1 MENTATYDHLIT
13 KLVEFGFSKTD
24 AIVYIALLKFG
35 KSSGYK
41 VAKEIGLSRS
51 SVYSSIDNLYN
62 QQYIYLTDSTT
73 KEYSAKAPN
82 ILLDELEKRTIDSC
96 SFLKNELNKIFSE
109 EENQEFI
116 FNLTGYD
123 AWLKKVRETF
133 HSAEKEI
140 YLNTDFNLSLF
151 KEELNEVISR
161 GVRVIAF
168 SFKKIEKTHPAIELY
183 CRLNEEETL
192 YPSTRFMMVIDM
204 KKALIF
210 SNSQNHSQGVFTNN
224 ELMLKIVAEHIHS
237 DIYLSKQQSIYQT
250 AMTPNILINSI
261 HERVNNLSI
270 YENIS
275 NTKTDEE
282 DRP

>member
-1 MENTATYDHLIT
+1 MENNGNYDQLVAKLI
-13 KLVEFGFSKTD
+13 EFGFSKTD

-82 ILLDELEKRTIDSC
+82 ILLDELERRTVDSC
-96 SFLKNELNKIFSE
+96 QFLKNELNKIFSQE
-109 EENQEFI
+109 ESQEFI
-116 FNLTGYD
+116 FNLSGYD

-133 HSAEKEI
+133 YSAEKEI

-151 KEELNEVISR
+151 KDELNEVITR
-161 GVRVIAF
+161 GVRVIVF

-183 CRLNEEETL
+183 CRLDEEETL

-210 SNSQNHSQGVFTNN
+210 SNGPNNSQGVFTNN

-237 DIYLSKQQSIYQT
+237 DIYLSKQQSIYNT

-270 YENIS
+270 YEKITS
-275 NTKTDEE
+275 SPTSDEN
-282 DRP
+282 RP